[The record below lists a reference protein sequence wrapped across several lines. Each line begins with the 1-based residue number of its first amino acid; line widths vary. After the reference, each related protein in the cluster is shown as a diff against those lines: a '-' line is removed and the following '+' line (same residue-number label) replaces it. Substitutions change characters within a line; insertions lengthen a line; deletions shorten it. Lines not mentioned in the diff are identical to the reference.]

1 MQLHVPD
8 PDYTGSPSAIRSF
21 WLAIRLI
28 TGLLIVIWA
37 VFWFERLLKIE
48 LSQFG
53 LRPRETIGLLG
64 LMTTPLL
71 HGNFSHLLSNSVP
84 LFVGG
89 VALLF
94 LYPTAALRALP
105 SIYIGS
111 SALAWLFARSSLH
124 IGASGLVYGI
134 LAFVF
139 VSGMLRMDLRS
150 VGVSLMIWLLYG
162 SMIWG
167 VFPSGQGTSWE
178 LHFSGALIGTL
189 MAIVLKRFDRPPI
202 KRYDWEDED
211 ENGDDFDFSDNNGDG
226 NRDLDQES
234 DTESSERPSDDQ
246 PWRDWR

>member
-28 TGLLIVIWA
+28 FGLLIVIWA
-37 VFWFERLLKIE
+37 VFGFERLLQIE
-48 LSQFG
+48 LTQFG
-53 LRPRETIGLLG
+53 LRPRESLGLLG
-64 LMTTPLL
+64 IVTTPLL
-71 HGNFSHLLSNSVP
+71 HGNFNHLLSNSLP

-94 LYPTAALRALP
+94 LYPTAALRAFP
-105 SIYIGS
+105 AIYLGS
-111 SALAWLFARSSLH
+111 SALAWLYARSSLH

-139 VSGMLRMDLRS
+139 FSGMLRRDLRS
-150 VGVSLMIWLLYG
+150 VGVSLLIWLLYG

-167 VFPSGQGTSWE
+167 VLPSGQGTSWE
-178 LHFSGALIGTL
+178 LHLSGALIGTV
-189 MAIVLKRFDRPPI
+189 MAFMLKRMDRPPI

-211 ENGDDFDFSDNNGDG
+211 D
-226 NRDLDQES
+226 DLDPDDAAAS
-234 DTESSERPSDDQ
+234 DQ